1 MWRLY
6 KRKTSLNKALRFGF
20 IIFPT
25 NIISH
30 PYALKKKKNV
40 TILHGW
46 FLMRALFY
54 ASDDYFLTVF
64 SHGREERE
72 RENTLIALK
81 KATNPI
87 VRHVISL

>member
-1 MWRLY
+1 
-6 KRKTSLNKALRFGF
+6 
-20 IIFPT
+20 
-25 NIISH
+25 
-30 PYALKKKKNV
+30 
-40 TILHGW
+40 
-46 FLMRALFY
+46 MRALFY